1 MLYVDNN
8 EIARF
13 VESFVEAR
21 FFRCDLTAVS
31 DRDWNFHR
39 DRVRTGIDQ
48 FLPGPGLTGPGFVA
62 IPVFTGIDFLS
73 PGFHRD

>member
-1 MLYVDNN
+1 MKKKYYVIC
-8 EIARF
+8 EP
-13 VESFVEAR
+13 
-21 FFRCDLTAVS
+21 VS

-39 DRVRTGIDQ
+39 DRDRTGIDQ